1 MTDSSVEAGKI
12 KDEPRTLCR
21 VRRKGSAQK
30 KKKERICEKDTEINL
45 KEPPM
50 AKTGTIWA
58 INDRTG
64 L

>member
-1 MTDSSVEAGKI
+1 MSPEHFVELEGK
-12 KDEPRTLCR
+12 EVL
-21 VRRKGSAQK
+21 K

>member
-30 KKKERICEKDTEINL
+30 KKKREYVK
-45 KEPPM
+45 
-50 AKTGTIWA
+50 KTQKLT
-58 INDRTG
+58 
-64 L
+64 

>member
-50 AKTGTIWA
+50 AKTGTI
-58 INDRTG
+58 
-64 L
+64 